1 MEPKA
6 KLRLRSKGSEL
17 GPGAA
22 DRREGPAAVGDLSA
36 AATAASMRR
45 FEACTNLA
53 GSPCELE
60 GVRGHGIGDLL
71 SAVVGWR
78 LEFVADERRGFEAP
92 II

>member
-1 MEPKA
+1 MPEPEDDKIQSAFFFLSKRTNTRLSFSRKREPEAPPTLMEPKA

-45 FEACTNLA
+45 FEA
-53 GSPCELE
+53 
-60 GVRGHGIGDLL
+60 
-71 SAVVGWR
+71 
-78 LEFVADERRGFEAP
+78 
-92 II
+92 